1 MLVSSDAPAVRG
13 VQVTYPQAL
22 AVAELA
28 FPVIAFYADLIALPS
43 ADGLPGHTAADDLK
57 DVLVHGATH
66 LLNSH
71 NPTTNSLVA
80 YVGTPAGLEASP
92 FAEWLQPSA
101 RQAATAQ
108 FLDPAG
114 KQGVETYAAA
124 TAAFAALSV
133 ALRTWEKELQLTGPL
148 QQRAAQTFKAMQARA
163 PLALFCSNTA
173 SHMLYVSLPVLAA

>member
-1 MLVSSDAPAVRG
+1 MSDAGRVWL
-13 VQVTYPQAL
+13 QVTYPQAL

-28 FPVIAFYADLIALPS
+28 FPVIAFYGDLLQLPS
-43 ADGLPGHTAADDLK
+43 ADAIPGHTAADDLK
-57 DVLVHGATH
+57 DLLVHGATH

-71 NPTTNSLVA
+71 NPASNSLVA

-108 FLDPAG
+108 FLDPVAR
-114 KQGVETYAAA
+114 QGVETYAAV

-133 ALRTWEKELQLTGPL
+133 ALRTWEAELQLTGPL
-148 QQRAAQTFKAMQARA
+148 QVRAAQTFRAMQARA
-163 PLALFCSNTA
+163 RRLSEAVDIRKVFALLHRIS
-173 SHMLYVSLPVLAA
+173 SQHES